1 MKEGRGSGHG
11 RKGDASRREGSIEA
25 AARRKGTERT
35 ERRPAR
41 QTARVASFAK
51 LVIIYSA
58 RRAGQKSCLNAS
70 RSGDASERKALWGDT
85 MPSSEPKSAFR
96 ASRTR
101 TARASRASLPSSRRP
116 SSRADPSRPTARLL
130 APPDS
135 RFTQQDLPA
144 WRPTLTPGRVRARAD
159 FPLPRADARP
169 LFRPPRPARGT
180 RRDAPL
186 RCPAVLPRPRVFPSV
201 PASSRTLTPSFP
213 SPSRAPS
220 PRLPPYSS
228 WWASCSSLSASWYD
242 GEQARGGGVSPLTTT
257 PRAS

>member
-1 MKEGRGSGHG
+1 M
-11 RKGDASRREGSIEA
+11 
-25 AARRKGTERT
+25 
-35 ERRPAR
+35 
-41 QTARVASFAK
+41 
-51 LVIIYSA
+51 IIYSA

-213 SPSRAPS
+213 PLLARHPPGCLHTLRGGRRVHPSR
-220 PRLPPYSS
+220 RRV
-228 WWASCSSLSASWYD
+228 YD
-242 GEQARGGGVSPLTTT
+242 GEQARGGGVSPLRQR
-257 PRAS
+257 PRVRGAAPLRHLRGTRDDASDGWSRRAVLRERHGPADDESARVRVLRA